1 MMGPSGGQGAAGE
14 ADRGLIP
21 RVLEEIFVQMA
32 RRQAAAAAEGRPLHY
47 RCSCSYL
54 QVYNDV
60 LTDLLEGDA
69 SAMLSGGG
77 SPVGP
82 RIRESAERGI
92 FVENLKELRL
102 RTPRD
107 ALQVLARGAA
117 NRRTASTF
125 MNATSS
131 RSHAVFIVKLEHVT
145 KGHGKG
151 KDRVCSSW
159 LTLVDLAGSERQQK
173 ASENKST
180 SPTGG
185 GGGTGADVAWTS
197 AF

>member
-21 RVLEEIFVQMA
+21 RVLEELFVQMA

-54 QVYNDV
+54 QVYNGV

-117 NRRTASTF
+117 NRRTAS
-125 MNATSS
+125 SS
-131 RSHAVFIVKLEHVT
+131 AASGFARAPSSARRTMLRQTGWRSRAAARAVFAL
-145 KGHGKG
+145 
-151 KDRVCSSW
+151 R
-159 LTLVDLAGSERQQK
+159 A
-173 ASENKST
+173 A
-180 SPTGG
+180 
-185 GGGTGADVAWTS
+185 
-197 AF
+197 